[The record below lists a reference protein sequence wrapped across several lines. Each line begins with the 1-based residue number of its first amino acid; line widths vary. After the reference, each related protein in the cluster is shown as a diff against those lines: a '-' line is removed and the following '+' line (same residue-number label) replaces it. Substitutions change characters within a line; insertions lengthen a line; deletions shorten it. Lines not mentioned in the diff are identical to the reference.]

1 MAGGNGT
8 GAKGLGTTNT
18 AASTSESTR
27 AKTYGATA
35 GARSRVYSQNCTIP
49 VTANSSAVPS
59 THVWARPRSGFV
71 SATQATITRTA
82 TERAPAA
89 SMSPRRS

>member
-1 MAGGNGT
+1 MAGGS
-8 GAKGLGTTNT
+8 GAGANGLGITNT

-27 AKTYGATA
+27 ANTYGASA
-35 GARSRVYSQNCTIP
+35 GARSRVYSQNWTRP

-59 THVWARPRSGFV
+59 THAWARPRSGFV
-71 SATQATITRTA
+71 SATQTTITTTA